1 MIAVLTGTA
10 GLLFCVGD
18 LSARVGCMSGSPSI
32 ATDSFLLFRK
42 AQAGR
47 GSLRQPL
54 FIGIPDFGM
63 PFLLLELDE
72 GDYQTLQDVAGVGA

>member
-1 MIAVLTGTA
+1 MMIAVLTGTA

-63 PFLLLELDE
+63 PFFVSGLRR
-72 GDYQTLQDVAGVGA
+72 GVWLFG